1 MAGILNDKKR
11 VMDTII
17 TKEGRRQ
24 VAEGELQIKY
34 ASFTDM
40 HTFYTGNTGSIAD
53 DASSR
58 LYFEAT
64 NRPQDQIIFET
75 DDAGRLMPFVGGEI
89 EISGGKLLSGSG
101 PSPTAPSGKRLGVIN
116 GEAVKSAANRVLN
129 TSATNFQDQY
139 IIGSTDPF
147 SESSLFELYPTN
159 IRYKITDSV
168 PFTEGSITEASINDV
183 ESLFQDVRL
192 SHLPNYRYLPPV
204 NRASAGRTRGKSLGT
219 YTKLNQAQVLTYQDL
234 MAGLENK
241 ESVDVRFSDTSK
253 DNNIVCQMLDVR
265 PDGIEKLAII
275 DFGEFPDEDP
285 YSAGVR
291 VFFLGRV
298 YQDNFGNATFV
309 NIFTVI
315 LD

>member
-1 MAGILNDKKR
+1 MAGILNNKKR

-17 TKEGRRQ
+17 TLEGRRQ
-24 VAEGELQIKY
+24 VADGELQIKF

-40 HTFYTGNTGSIAD
+40 GTFYTGNSGSIAD

-58 LYFEAT
+58 LYFEAC
-64 NRPQDQIIFET
+64 NRQQDQIIFET
-75 DDAGRLMPFVGGEI
+75 DDAGRLMPFRGGDV
-89 EISGGKLLSGSG
+89 EISGGKLLSGSA
-101 PSPTAPSGKRLGVIN
+101 PSESAPSGKRLQVLTGSIR
-116 GEAVKSAANRVLN
+116 SAAQRVLE
-129 TSATNFQDQY
+129 TSTTNFQDQY
-139 IIGSTDPF
+139 IIGTTDPF
-147 SESSLFELYPTN
+147 SESNAFSLYPKDMKF
-159 IRYKITDSV
+159 RITDSV
-168 PFTEGSITEASINDV
+168 PFQAGSITKSSINDV

-204 NRASAGRTRGKSLGT
+204 NRREAGRTTGKPLGT
-219 YTKLNQAQVLTYQDL
+219 YKKLNQAQILTYQDL
-234 MAGLENK
+234 MQQLENK
-241 ESVDVRFSDTSK
+241 ESIEIRFSETSK

-298 YQDNFGNATFV
+298 YQDDFGNATFV
-309 NIFTVI
+309 NLFTVI